1 MRYWA
6 AVALRA
12 GIACVSLASLLLVN
26 SLAMPRGA
34 VLGPSQASAS
44 ATICAVPT
52 KACPAVVG
60 VSYSSTSEASVTK
73 FMTKLWSA
81 NFASDTPM
89 GAYQLQL
96 CENPNAKAPY
106 RVTCVLWSTGTR
118 KDISALKKAFTSSR
132 LFKNVAATFPK
143 V

>member
-1 MRYWA
+1 MRHSV

-44 ATICAVPT
+44 VTICAVPS

-60 VSYSSTSEASVTK
+60 VSYPSTSEASVTK
-73 FMTKLWSA
+73 FMTKLWIA
-81 NFASDTPM
+81 NFASGTPAD
-89 GAYQLQL
+89 AYQLQL
-96 CENPNAKAPY
+96 CENNNKVPY
-106 RVTCVLWSTGTR
+106 RVTCVLYSTGTR
-118 KDISALKKAFTSSR
+118 KNLLALKKAFTSSR

-143 V
+143 A

>member
-1 MRYWA
+1 MRHSA
-6 AVALRA
+6 AVVLRA
-12 GIACVSLASLLLVN
+12 GIACVSLASLLLVS
-26 SLAMPRGA
+26 SLAVPRGA
-34 VLGPSQASAS
+34 VFGPPQASAS
-44 ATICAVPT
+44 ATICAVSS
-52 KACPAVVG
+52 KACPKVVG

-81 NFASDTPM
+81 NFGSGTPV

-118 KDISALKKAFTSSR
+118 KDISALKRAFTSSR
-132 LFKNVAATFPK
+132 LFKNVNETFP
-143 V
+143 